1 MAYALFFRARVGC
14 LGRHVCGLLGRCRKV
29 LLISNFGAS
38 LLLGRVAPLDYSDAS
53 GGNVLDLR
61 RRCWSPEILAA
72 FEKDAPNIAV
82 LLPDV
87 VASDQ
92 ILGRLSPYLVE
103 RFGFHPSTLVLPWAG
118 DNADSLL
125 GVGVFDPKRCVRV
138 ISKGTSETE
147 FCLLPPGTYC
157 DPTGAGSVFAAVT
170 EAQQNMGINTRRNA
184 TLALEAVKH
193 RHRIANW
200 DEFSECLHR
209 TPPANHGKYMIG
221 LFRPEIVP
229 RTSVPIVEYHG
240 GLTNEQTD
248 AEVRA
253 IVESTAMIRQI
264 HNCWMGPP
272 AALYLATGGG
282 SVNREILQ
290 VEADVA
296 GVSFFMPT
304 TGDSVV
310 NGGCIRAMHSVAP
323 MTYTWEY
330 LTARHCEPGTEIKP
344 QSSGVYGDLKRMFEV
359 SLDQALAL
367 HGRSTS

>member
-1 MAYALFFRARVGC
+1 
-14 LGRHVCGLLGRCRKV
+14 
-29 LLISNFGAS
+29 
-38 LLLGRVAPLDYSDAS
+38 
-53 GGNVLDLR
+53 
-61 RRCWSPEILAA
+61 
-72 FEKDAPNIAV
+72 
-82 LLPDV
+82 
-87 VASDQ
+87 
-92 ILGRLSPYLVE
+92 
-103 RFGFHPSTLVLPWAG
+103 
-118 DNADSLL
+118 
-125 GVGVFDPKRCVRV
+125 
-138 ISKGTSETE
+138 
-147 FCLLPPGTYC
+147 
-157 DPTGAGSVFAAVT
+157 
-170 EAQQNMGINTRRNA
+170 
-184 TLALEAVKH
+184 
-193 RHRIANW
+193 
-200 DEFSECLHR
+200 
-209 TPPANHGKYMIG
+209 
-221 LFRPEIVP
+221 
-229 RTSVPIVEYHG
+229 VEYHG